1 MIMAF
6 FKKMNARWL
15 LLPLLLLSIFLLDI
29 AMGPVKIPLADI
41 ISGVF
46 FSNTSDPI
54 WLDILWDFRITKAV
68 TCVLAGSALSISGLQ
83 MQTLFRNPLAGPD
96 VLGLSSGAS
105 LAVSLLLLGNQF
117 LYQYLSGPWTLV
129 LAATLGCISVFL
141 LMLLFANRLQDS
153 ASLLIIGLM
162 VGAGTSSIV
171 SVLQY
176 SSKAEALQTFLI
188 WTFGNVGSL
197 NWSEIHVLFWVVL
210 AGTVLVLF
218 SSKNLNSWLLGDN
231 YARGLGV
238 NLKKTRLTI
247 IVSTS
252 ILTGA
257 VTAFCGP
264 IAFVGLAVPHLTKL
278 WIDTSN
284 HKVLVPNA
292 LMVGSILLLLCDI
305 LSQLPGDSK
314 VLPLNAVTALFGA
327 PVVIWVVLRS
337 KMIRV

>member
-1 MIMAF
+1 MAF
-6 FKKMNARWL
+6 FKKIHARWL
-15 LLPLLLLSIFLLDI
+15 LLPLLLLGTFLFDI
-29 AMGPVKIPLADI
+29 AIGPVKIPLRDI
-41 ISGVF
+41 FSGVF
-46 FSNTSDPI
+46 FPKTSDPI
-54 WLDILWDFRITKAV
+54 WIDILWNFRITKAV
-68 TCVLAGSALSISGLQ
+68 TCVLAGGALSMSGLQ

-105 LAVSLLLLGNQF
+105 LAVSLLLLGNQY
-117 LYQYLSGPWTLV
+117 LYPYLSGPWTIV
-129 LAATLGCISVFL
+129 LAATLGCVTVFM
-141 LMLLFANRLQDS
+141 LMLVFAHRLQDS

-197 NWSEIHVLFWVVL
+197 NWSEITVLFWIVML
-210 AGTVLVLF
+210 GTAMVIF
-218 SSKNLNSWLLGDN
+218 SSKNLNAWLLGDN
-231 YARGLGV
+231 YAKGLGV
-238 NLKKTRLTI
+238 NLRKTRLLI
-247 IVSTS
+247 ILSTCL
-252 ILTGA
+252 LTGA

-292 LMVGSILLLLCDI
+292 LMMGAILLLLCDI